1 LKRALLTLSVA
12 ATVGVG
18 SLFTGVGADSAIA
31 SSKLQELQNK
41 KSELQKKRSGIESG
55 INKADQEI
63 NRLQNEQEK
72 VVAEI
77 KRLDLAIGDTNEKIN
92 EKNAQITETKAA
104 IEKLRGEIAVLQ
116 ERIKKRDEMLK
127 ERARSF
133 QETGGMV
140 SYIDV
145 LMGAQ
150 SFGDFIDRVGAVATF
165 VEADQNIL
173 RQHQEDKRLLEEKQA
188 KVERDLAE
196 LEKMRAD
203 LENMKKQLHSQK
215 AEKDRLMASLKK
227 QEEHKHSE
235 KLALEEEKEVLAA
248 QEAAMQK
255 AIQLEQQRLAELEK
269 QRQRQAQAQK
279 SSRGSGGNSS
289 GGHIGGGGS
298 NLSTPPVSGG
308 MFMMPA
314 SGRISSGFGPRDG
327 EFHAGID
334 IANSADVPVV
344 AAADGVV
351 IRSYYSSSYGNCIF
365 VSHSINGQ
373 IYTTVYA
380 HLQSRSVGTGA
391 VVSKGQQ
398 IGVMGNTGYSFGQH
412 LHFEI
417 HKGPWNAAKSN
428 AVNPLGYL

>member
-1 LKRALLTLSVA
+1 MKRSLLTLTVA

-18 SLFTGVGADSAIA
+18 SLFTGVAANSAIA

-41 KSELQKKRSGIESG
+41 KNELQRKRSGVESG

-72 VVAEI
+72 VIAEI

-92 EKNAQITETKAA
+92 EKNVQIAETKAE

-116 ERIKKRDEMLK
+116 ERIKKRDAMLK

-150 SFGDFIDRVGAVATF
+150 SFSDFIDRVGAVATF
-165 VEADQNIL
+165 VEADQEIL
-173 RQHQEDKRLLEEKQA
+173 REHMKDKALLEEKQA
-188 KVERDLAE
+188 KVEKDLAE
-196 LEKMRAD
+196 LEKMLAE
-203 LENMKKQLHSQK
+203 LENMKNQLNSQK
-215 AEKDRLMASLKK
+215 AEKDRLMSTLKK
-227 QEEHKHSE
+227 QEEHKHTE

-255 AIQLEQQRLAELEK
+255 AIQLEKQRLAELE
-269 QRQRQAQAQK
+269 RQRQAQAQK
-279 SSRGSGGNSS
+279 RSSGGSGGTVSN
-289 GGHIGGGGS
+289 GGGGGS
-298 NLSTPPVSGG
+298 NLSTPPVSSG
-308 MFMMPA
+308 MFMKPA
-314 SGRISSGFGPRDG
+314 NGRFSSGFGPRDG
-327 EFHAGID
+327 ELHAGID
-334 IANSADVPVV
+334 IANSANVPVV

-365 VSHSINGQ
+365 ISHSINGQ

-380 HLQSRSVGTGA
+380 HLQSRLVGTGA

-417 HKGPWNAAKSN
+417 HKGPWNPSKSN
-428 AVNPLGYL
+428 AVDPLNYISM

>member
-1 LKRALLTLSVA
+1 MKRSLLTLSVA

-18 SLFTGVGADSAIA
+18 SLFTGVAADSAFA
-31 SSKLQELQNK
+31 STKLQELQNK
-41 KSELQKKRSGIESG
+41 KSELQKKRSGVESG

-72 VVAEI
+72 VTVEI

-92 EKNAQITETKAA
+92 EKNTQITETKAA
-104 IEKLRGEIAVLQ
+104 IEKLRGEIAVLK

-140 SYIDV
+140 NYIDV

-150 SFGDFIDRVGAVATF
+150 TFGDFIDRVGVVATI
-165 VEADQNIL
+165 VEADQDIL
-173 RQHQEDKRLLEEKQA
+173 RQHKEDKALLEEKQA
-188 KVERDLAE
+188 KVEQDLAN
-196 LEKMRAD
+196 LEKMRAE
-203 LENMKKQLHSQK
+203 LENMKKQLSSQK
-215 AEKDRLMASLKK
+215 AEKDRLMATLKK
-227 QEEHKHSE
+227 QEKYMHTE
-235 KLALEEEKEVLAA
+235 KLALEEENEVLAA

-255 AIQLEQQRLAELEK
+255 AIQLEQQRLAELE
-269 QRQRQAQAQK
+269 RQAQAGN
-279 SSRGSGGNSS
+279 SSRGSY
-289 GGHIGGGGS
+289 GGS
-298 NLSTPPVSGG
+298 SSLSTPPVSSG

-314 SGRISSGFGPRDG
+314 SGRLSSGFGQRGG
-327 EFHAGID
+327 EFHAGVD
-334 IANSADVPVV
+334 IANRADVPIV

-351 IRSYYSSSYGNCIF
+351 IRSYYSPSYGNAIF
-365 VSHSINGQ
+365 ISHSINGQ

-380 HLQSRSVGTGA
+380 HMQSRSVGTGA

-428 AVNPLGYL
+428 AVDPLGYL